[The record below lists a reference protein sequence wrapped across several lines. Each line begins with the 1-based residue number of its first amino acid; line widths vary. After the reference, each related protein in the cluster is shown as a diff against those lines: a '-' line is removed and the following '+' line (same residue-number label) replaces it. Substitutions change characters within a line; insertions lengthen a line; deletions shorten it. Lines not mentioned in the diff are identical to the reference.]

1 MKFLVLFKK
10 ELREI
15 LTVSTIVGVLASML
29 IFLLLGQVMSGVTQ
43 DMSSKAQAVVVSDAD
58 QSDLS
63 R

>member
-29 IFLLLGQVMSGVTQ
+29 IFFFWG
-43 DMSSKAQAVVVSDAD
+43 
-58 QSDLS
+58 